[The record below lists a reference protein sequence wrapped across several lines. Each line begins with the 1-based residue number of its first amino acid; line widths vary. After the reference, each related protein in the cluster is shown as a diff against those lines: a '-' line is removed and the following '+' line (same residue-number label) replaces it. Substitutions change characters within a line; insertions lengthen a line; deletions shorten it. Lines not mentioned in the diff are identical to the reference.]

1 MTPIASTGA
10 STPSRIACSSSI
22 ASVLKSGATAL
33 LSIAALLLSAT
44 SAQAQNFTWDP
55 TSGDGQITDGTGNW
69 DTTTSNWTTD
79 VGVTNEVGGTGSDAF
94 NEDLIFGGGAA
105 GTAGTI
111 TLTETGNSFGSLS
124 FNSPNASSYDLD
136 LNGNIV
142 EVRRSSGTFKVRA
155 DATISDSS
163 GGGELRHDN
172 AQYRD
177 YSTGST
183 LSISAV
189 VADRGTALVRTY
201 DTITLDL
208 SGVNTYT
215 GGTEMYNSSTLRISG
230 AGQLGSGTY
239 AGNITMNQGADF
251 NYASS
256 ANQTLSGV
264 ISDDGTGTG
273 SNDVTMSGSGTL
285 TLTNANTYTGTTFI
299 DGGTLV
305 AEVDDVAA
313 TSGALGNG
321 GNIDFGGGTLQYA
334 TGVTQDYSSRVV
346 SSGSAISVDTNG
358 EEVLWDTALAN
369 TNLGGLTKD
378 GVGTLVIDA
387 KGANTGVAT
396 VNGGTLEISATVTGN
411 TPGYTSYQINNGS
424 TLFFNETTASNI
436 VLGEGGGDITFGSS
450 VTGGTLELTGNTIF
464 RKQTITTT
472 GGARNFIT
480 GSGARFN
487 MQGSHNITFDTAV
500 GTDGDGIDLE
510 VAANTSGGDVIKDG
524 AGTVSLTNT
533 SNSIGSTKTVT
544 INAGTLEV
552 GGAGRLQSGS
562 YAGAITNAGIF
573 KYNSTADQTLSG
585 VISGT
590 GALTQSGAATLTL
603 SGANTYTG
611 ATTVS
616 AGTLQLGGS
625 LSSTSAISIAS
636 GATFSV
642 NQVGTVTQGTE
653 FSSTIS
659 GSGTLAVEGGGT
671 VALTSV
677 ADTINISVA
686 ADSILDLPSGNINVG
701 AINLGAGLVAGEWGA
716 IGSGAANESD
726 RITGSG
732 RITNTAF
739 AAYTWD
745 GSTDTTWTATDTT
758 SWSGGTF
765 TDGDLVNFGDTG
777 AGTVT
782 VSGAVAPFLVNVD
795 NTTGNDYI
803 FTGDAI
809 SASSGFTKAGTGAL
823 TLQNTVNGEITL
835 NGGTLEIGSST
846 TFSEGVVM
854 AAGSTLTVS
863 GTYTDSANSEVIALD
878 NTGATVN
885 LETGGIIDLTDLNTS
900 GGTFVP
906 FGNGTV
912 NLNGGSFVSDEAL
925 TVDDTFEYTGT
936 LNFNDGTFSVPIAQ
950 GFASGDPTWNING
963 SSSTIAIGILNC
975 NDAGRDLTINFNL
988 DATGVST
995 IAVANYIRLG
1005 LVDIVVDG
1013 TNYTGTTGT
1022 TINLITSNNSGAV
1035 DPLSV
1040 TVVADSFSASGLNPS
1055 VALDGNNLV
1064 LTLSETPTSFTW
1076 DGEADGNWSTAAN
1089 WVGDAVPLTDTEVI
1103 FAGTAQAST
1112 TNDLTDYVANGIQFN
1127 NTVAGESFSLAGNA
1141 IDLTGDITSADAAG
1155 TIDDSIALDLQL
1167 TGGDRTISTGTDHN
1181 LAVSGVISEDGS
1193 ARGLSKAGTGTLTLA
1208 GSNTYAGETA
1218 VTAGVLSI
1226 TNAASLGTTAAGT
1239 TVAAVSQLAI
1249 SGGITVAEPLSLNG
1263 NGNTLNSGA
1272 LLSSGANTVS
1282 GQITINNGGV
1292 RINTVDGSAPLTVTG
1307 GVVDAGTAGSDST
1320 FAGNFVFNSAIDVG
1334 DFNIRVAGSGTAGQG
1349 TATEFQLNTTGNVWG
1364 NATVFFDGSVKLG
1377 VSDAIAA
1384 TSTMVFGWTA
1394 PEWSTSKLDL
1404 NGFDQTL
1411 ASIATT
1417 DVTDDGSNMSITDS
1431 TGTGTLTL
1439 NQATNTTYTGRF
1451 TGGISLVKAGVGT
1464 LTLNNRSGTIPSGG
1478 DSDSSNTG
1486 STTINAGTLEI
1497 QSGVD
1502 IGDTSVVTID
1512 ASASLNVDGTTNTET
1527 IGGLVGSGTVNIAT
1541 GNTLNVANAAAA
1553 SDTFAGVLAGVG
1565 GLTKA
1570 GASDS
1575 TLTLSGANTYTGAT
1589 TVSVGTLQ
1597 IGGAGKLGD
1606 GDYSGDITIASGA
1619 TLQYS
1624 SSETGA
1630 DAKLRGVV
1638 SGEGTLIKDGDDAE
1652 LRLIA
1657 SAPNT
1662 ISNIEVN
1669 QGSLRGSGDAGALGA
1684 TGTTINLGATSG
1696 TEAASLWYAGTFA
1709 GTTKAGITVRAGST
1723 GTKTIRNINGTVTDN
1738 TAITLN
1744 DGLTITNI
1752 ASVGTDFTLGGVIS
1766 GSGGLTKEGV
1776 GTVVLS
1782 GVNTYTGA
1790 TTVSVGVLSLS
1801 TAYLDDASTVSIAA
1815 GAALNLTHSDID
1827 DVAMLNFAGVAQADG
1842 TYDSTNSGGL
1852 ITGSGSIRVGGEQP
1866 TNDVA
1871 SWAATFT
1878 ASDASFTGSPATDP
1892 LTDYD
1897 NDGLSNLLEYVLGGS
1912 PIANQDTAVPTVS
1925 QDATHMIFTYNRSD
1939 ISTATGNDVTIKAEY
1954 AADLSGSWTEAVNGT
1969 ASVVIEEDTS
1979 ADPDVVTVKVPL
1991 AGTEQ
1996 FIRLNVVT
2004 GP

>member
-10 STPSRIACSSSI
+10 STTSRIACSSSK

-44 SAQAQNFTWDP
+44 SAQAVDYTWDP
-55 TSGDGQITDGTGNW
+55 TSSDSATTEGAGNW
-69 DTTTSNWTTD
+69 DTTTTNWTTD
-79 VGVTNEVGGTGSDAF
+79 VGVTNEVGGTGSDPF
-94 NEDLIFGGGAA
+94 NEDLIFGGGTL
-105 GTAGTI
+105 GTAGTV
-111 TLTETGNSFGSLS
+111 TLTETGNDYGSIEFLAT
-124 FNSPNASSYDLD
+124 NAGTYTID
-136 LNGNIV
+136 LNGNEV
-142 EVRRSSGTFKVRA
+142 ELKRSGNTFLIGE
-155 DATISDSS
+155 DATITDIAGGGTLTLNGSRQFNFTDSS
-163 GGGELRHDN
+163 K
-172 AQYRD
+172 
-177 YSTGST
+177 T

-189 VADRGTALVRTY
+189 IAGGGGTYSVGTGG
-201 DTITLDL
+201 TLDL
-208 SGVNTYT
+208 SGVNTFT
-215 GGTEMYNSSTLRISG
+215 SDLTLNNQSQLVISG
-230 AGQLGSGTY
+230 AGQLGSGSY
-239 AGNITMNQGADF
+239 AGNITMNQGTDF
-251 NYASS
+251 TYASS
-256 ANQTLSGV
+256 ADQTLSGI
-264 ISDDGTGTG
+264 ISDDGTGNG
-273 SNDVTMSGSGTL
+273 SNDVNVSGSGTL
-285 TLTNANTYTGTTFI
+285 TLTGTNTYTGRTNISTTLEIQNSEALGTGLVVLTGGGELQFGADALDLSEDVLVQNSGDNRTI
-299 DGGTLV
+299 RLDLAGTNTGTLSGELDIRRNGAQLFDIDV
-305 AEVDDVAA
+305 GADDTLSV
-313 TSGALGNG
+313 TSVIIGA
-321 GNIDFGGGTLQYA
+321 
-334 TGVTQDYSSRVV
+334 
-346 SSGSAISVDTNG
+346 GSA
-358 EEVLWDTALAN
+358 
-369 TNLGGLTKD
+369 GLTKEGD
-378 GVGTLVIDA
+378 GTLIIEA
-387 KGANTGVAT
+387 NSTYTGATT
-396 VNGGTLEISATVTGN
+396 VNGGTLEISATAGSN
-411 TPGYTSYQINNGS
+411 NPDSSSYQINNGS
-424 TLFFNETTASNI
+424 TLFLNETTANNLI
-436 VLGEGGGDITFGSS
+436 LGVGVGDITFGSS
-450 VTGGTLELTGNTIF
+450 DPGGTLQLFGNTIF
-464 RKQTITTT
+464 RNQTITTT
-472 GGARNFIT
+472 GGAKNFIT
-480 GSGARFN
+480 GSVFN
-487 MQGSHNITFDTAV
+487 LQNSRSIIFDTAV
-500 GTDGDGIDLE
+500 GTDVDGIDLE
-510 VAANTSGGDVIKDG
+510 VSATISGGDIIKNG
-524 AGTVSLTNT
+524 AGTVSITN
-533 SNSIGSTKTVT
+533 SANSLGTQEGGGAGEINTVT

-573 KYNSTADQTLSG
+573 KYNSTNDQTLSG

-686 ADSILDLPSGNINVG
+686 ADSFLDLSSGNINVG
-701 AINLGAGLVAGEWGA
+701 AINLGAGLVVGEWGA
-716 IGSGAANESD
+716 TGSGAANESD

-732 RITNTAF
+732 T
-739 AAYTWD
+739 
-745 GSTDTTWTATDTT
+745 
-758 SWSGGTF
+758 
-765 TDGDLVNFGDTG
+765 
-777 AGTVT
+777 
-782 VSGAVAPFLVNVD
+782 
-795 NTTGNDYI
+795 
-803 FTGDAI
+803 
-809 SASSGFTKAGTGAL
+809 
-823 TLQNTVNGEITL
+823 
-835 NGGTLEIGSST
+835 
-846 TFSEGVVM
+846 
-854 AAGSTLTVS
+854 
-863 GTYTDSANSEVIALD
+863 
-878 NTGATVN
+878 
-885 LETGGIIDLTDLNTS
+885 
-900 GGTFVP
+900 
-906 FGNGTV
+906 
-912 NLNGGSFVSDEAL
+912 
-925 TVDDTFEYTGT
+925 
-936 LNFNDGTFSVPIAQ
+936 
-950 GFASGDPTWNING
+950 
-963 SSSTIAIGILNC
+963 
-975 NDAGRDLTINFNL
+975 
-988 DATGVST
+988 
-995 IAVANYIRLG
+995 
-1005 LVDIVVDG
+1005 
-1013 TNYTGTTGT
+1013 
-1022 TINLITSNNSGAV
+1022 ITS
-1035 DPLSV
+1035 
-1040 TVVADSFSASGLNPS
+1040 TAS
-1055 VALDGNNLV
+1055 
-1064 LTLSETPTSFTW
+1064 PTSYAW
-1076 DGEADGNWSTAAN
+1076 DGEGTDADWSTAEN

-1112 TNDLTDYVANGIQFN
+1112 TNGLTDYVANGIQFT
-1127 NTVAGESFSLAGNA
+1127 NTGAGESFTLAGNA
-1141 IDLTGDITSADAAG
+1141 INLTGDITTADAAG
-1155 TIDDSIALDLQL
+1155 TIDDSIALGLQL

-1181 LAVSGVISEDGS
+1181 LAISGAISEDGS

-1263 NGNTLNSGA
+1263 NGNTNNSGA

-1394 PEWSTSKLDL
+1394 PEFSTSKLDL

-1439 NQATNTTYTGRF
+1439 NQATDTTYTGRF
-1451 TGGISLVKAGVGT
+1451 TGAMNLVKAGVGT
-1464 LTLNNRSGTIPSGG
+1464 LTLNNRSGTIPLGG

-1486 STTINAGTLEI
+1486 STTINAGTLEV

-1512 ASASLNVDGTTNTET
+1512 ASASLNVNGTTNTET
-1527 IGGLVGSGTVNIAT
+1527 IGGLVGSGTVNIGT

-1553 SDTFAGVLAGVG
+1553 SDTFAGVLAGGG

-1575 TLTLSGANTYTGAT
+1575 TLTLSGVYSSYVGNT
-1589 TVSVGTLQ
+1589 TVSAGTLQ
-1597 IGGAGKLGD
+1597 IGGSGTLKSGNFYA
-1606 GDYSGDITIASGA
+1606 GDIAIASGA
-1619 TLQYS
+1619 VFQYS
-1624 SSETGA
+1624 SDAVNNNNKYNGA
-1630 DAKLRGVV
+1630 I
-1638 SGEGTLIKDGDDAE
+1638 SGLGTLIKDGKDSV
-1652 LRLIA
+1652 LRLQGITTVA
-1657 SAPNT
+1657 
-1662 ISNIEVN
+1662 NIEIN
-1669 QGSLRGSGDAGALGA
+1669 QGTLRVQGSADALGGA
-1684 TGTTINLGATSG
+1684 STTVTIGASG
-1696 TEAASLWYAGTFA
+1696 SENAILNYSGNSVTY
-1709 GTTKAGITVRAGST
+1709 TTKTAIVVGAGSS
-1723 GTKTIRNINGTVTDN
+1723 GTKTIQNNGTSNVEN

-1744 DGLTITNI
+1744 DNVIIDDSG
-1752 ASVGTDFTLGGVIS
+1752 AFTLGGVIS
-1766 GSGGLTKEGV
+1766 ESAGSFGLTKINS
-1776 GTVVLS
+1776 GTTTLS
-1782 GVNTYTGA
+1782 GANTYTGN
-1790 TTVSVGVLSLS
+1790 TTVSAGTLSMTTTKDLS
-1801 TAYLDDASTVSIAA
+1801 DASTVSIAT
-1815 GAALNLTHSDID
+1815 GAVLNLAVDEVD
-1827 DVAMLNFAGVAQADG
+1827 DVAVLNFAGVAQADG